1 MRASSAI
8 AVLATALLCVLSAA
22 HVKGETA
29 ASPNRVLVA
38 ALTQSPAL
46 LTSADGT
53 HACGMLAPDGE
64 LALCS

>member
-1 MRASSAI
+1 MRTSLTI
-8 AVLATALLCVLSAA
+8 AVLATALLCVLGAV

-29 ASPNRVLVA
+29 ASPDRVLVA
-38 ALTQSPAL
+38 ALTQSSAL
-46 LTSADGT
+46 LITGDGT